1 MMQKIFLR
9 IVWFV
14 LLVLLQAL
22 VFNNI
27 HIGGYAIPMPY
38 LYFLLTLPSTLGR
51 GYLLLWAFGLGFC
64 VDLFSNTTGVTA
76 AALTM
81 VAFVRPYLLNI
92 FVSREKAEDGYDPGA
107 AAMKWG
113 PFFRYVAVLT
123 LLHSLLFFL
132 IEAFSMAN
140 WEELLFKIGT
150 SFLLTLLIV
159 CAFESIRYGG
169 AKSSKS

>member
-1 MMQKIFLR
+1 MMQKI
-9 IVWFV
+9 ISQTIWFV

-38 LYFLLTLPSTLGR
+38 LYFLLTLPSTLDR

-64 VDLFSNTTGVTA
+64 VDLFSNTTGVIA
-76 AALTM
+76 ASLTL

-92 FVSREKAEDGYDPGA
+92 FVSREKAEDGYEPGA
-107 AAMKWG
+107 VDMKWG
-113 PFFRYVAVLT
+113 PFFRYAAVLT
-123 LLHSLLFFL
+123 LLHCLLAFT
-132 IEAFSMAN
+132 IEAFSLAN
-140 WEELLFKIGT
+140 WEELLLRIGT
-150 SFLLTLLIV
+150 SFVLTLLII

-169 AKSSKS
+169 AKSKKA